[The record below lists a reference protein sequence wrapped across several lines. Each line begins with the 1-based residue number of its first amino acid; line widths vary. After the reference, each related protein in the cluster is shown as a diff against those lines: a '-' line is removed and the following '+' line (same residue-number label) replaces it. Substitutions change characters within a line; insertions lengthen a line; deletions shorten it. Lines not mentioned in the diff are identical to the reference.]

1 MPITFADFQQGVAER
16 IQDSAGKLASGAI
29 DGCIREA
36 LTGRYSQARP
46 LKRVADLA
54 GDGIT
59 YRWTINTTNF
69 PGWVQNFSV
78 ITDAE
83 YPAGERLPAI
93 LAKEEWHVYW
103 PSSVAPE
110 IRLIGITPASGK
122 LLRVSYTAPHAE
134 DGSDVPDA
142 DFYGAVNL
150 AAVLASWR
158 LHALYNQLGDSAFGG
173 DAVDY
178 HSKAAEYRMLALELE
193 RGFLVAFGLDRD
205 LPQPASSS
213 TAEWR
218 IDSEAGGR
226 RLAH

>member
-1 MPITFADFQQGVAER
+1 MPKTFADFQQGVAER
-16 IQDSAGKLASGAI
+16 IQDSAGKLASAAI

-46 LKRVADLA
+46 LKKVVDLT

-78 ITDAE
+78 ITEAE
-83 YPAGERLPAI
+83 YPADERIPAI
-93 LAKEEWHVYW
+93 LAKDEWHVYW

-110 IRLIGITPASGK
+110 FRLIGVTPATGK
-122 LLRVSYTAPHAE
+122 KLRISYTVPHAE
-134 DGSDVPDA
+134 NGTDVPDA

-150 AAVLASWR
+150 AAQLAAWR
-158 LHALYNQLGDSAFGG
+158 LHAIYNQLGDSAFGG

-178 HSKAAEYRMLALELE
+178 HSKATEYRMLAQDLE
-193 RGFLVAFGLDRD
+193 RGFLVAFGLDQD
-205 LPQPASSS
+205 QPQPASSS

-218 IDSEAGGR
+218 IDSESGNR
-226 RLAH
+226 RLTH